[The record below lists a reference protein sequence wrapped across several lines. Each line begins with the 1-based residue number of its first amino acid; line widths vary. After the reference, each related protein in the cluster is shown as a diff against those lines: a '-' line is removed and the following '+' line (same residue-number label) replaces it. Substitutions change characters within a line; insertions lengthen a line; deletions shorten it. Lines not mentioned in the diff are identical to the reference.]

1 MRKLLLAAAIALS
14 GIGLSQ
20 SANAQTPISTATLV
34 VRDTAVKPTLV
45 APTTAIT
52 CSGALDT
59 LTITGGNRGFGGKW
73 QWYAGSCGGT
83 PITTDS
89 ATGRAILNVPTNSTN
104 APIVY
109 KYYLRSI
116 GGACAS
122 SFCDSTSITVN
133 PAATMI
139 ATADDTACNGI
150 ARSYTFSSNNTGGAV
165 TYNWVNNNT
174 ATGIGA
180 SGTGNIPSTTLT
192 NTTNADI
199 VSRIIVTPTFANGG
213 SACSGVSDTFF
224 VVVHPSPN
232 GTLTVNTPICEG
244 QAVNLTYT
252 NTPGL
257 ASPAPYALEV
267 RQYNSTTTPPA
278 APYTQYTGVTSGNA
292 FPGAAPLPTAASTW
306 KFDLMKITDRNGCVR
321 SAQ

>member
-1 MRKLLLAAAIALS
+1 MRKFLLAAVIALT
-14 GIGLSQ
+14 GITASQ
-20 SANAQTPISTATLV
+20 SADAQTPISSATLV
-34 VRDTAVKPTLV
+34 VRDTAVKPTTV
-45 APTTAIT
+45 APTTAT
-52 CSGALDT
+52 VCSGARDT

-73 QWYAGSCGGT
+73 QWYANSCGGT

-89 ATGRAILNVPTNSTN
+89 ATGTAAFNVPTNNTN

-139 ATADDTACNGI
+139 AKANDTVCNGI
-150 ARSYTFSSNNTGGAV
+150 AKGYTFSSNNTGGTV
-165 TYNWVNNNT
+165 TYSWVNDNT
-174 ATGIGA
+174 ATGIAA

-199 VSRIIVTPTFANGG
+199 VSTIIVTPTYSNGG
-213 SACSGVSDTFF
+213 SACAGTKDTFL

-232 GTLTVNTPICEG
+232 GTLAVNTPICEG
-244 QAVNLTYT
+244 QAINLTYT
-252 NTPGL
+252 NSVPG
-257 ASPAPYALEV
+257 APGPYTVEV
-267 RQYNSTTTPPA
+267 RQYNATATPPA
-278 APYTQYTGVTSGNA
+278 SPYTTYTNKVSGTA
-292 FPGAAPLPTAASTW
+292 FSAAQPLPTAASTW
-306 KFDLMKITDRNGCVR
+306 KFDLMKITDKNGCTK